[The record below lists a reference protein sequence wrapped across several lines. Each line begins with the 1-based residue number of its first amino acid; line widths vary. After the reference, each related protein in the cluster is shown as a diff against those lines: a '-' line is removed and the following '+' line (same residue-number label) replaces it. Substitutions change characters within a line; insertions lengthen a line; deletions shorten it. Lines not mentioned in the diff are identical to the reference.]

1 MRFFRGDAA
10 FAIPALYKTLETAGY
25 FYAIRL
31 RANRVL
37 QGRIGHLLKR
47 PVGRPPKGVKRVYGD
62 FEYPAA
68 SWNKSR
74 RVVAKVE
81 WHPGELFP
89 RVGFVVTNLPME
101 PDWIIRFYNQRGT
114 AEQHLLAH
122 ASIRCQAAHQ
132 GRQTGDQL
140 DALVLQGQGAKRGPP
155 SASCT
160 GLQSWCLPAKGR
172 PARGDGRLVANQ
184 PANPADQNRGE
195 GCPSRPGHHV
205 PTR

>member
-1 MRFFRGDAA
+1 
-10 FAIPALYKTLETAGY
+10 
-25 FYAIRL
+25 
-31 RANRVL
+31 
-37 QGRIGHLLKR
+37 LLKR
-47 PVGRPPKGVKRVYGD
+47 PVGRPSKCVKRVYGD

-132 GRQTGDQL
+132 GGQAGDQL
-140 DALVLQGQGAKRGPP
+140 DAVVLQG
-155 SASCT
+155 
-160 GLQSWCLPAKGR
+160 
-172 PARGDGRLVANQ
+172 
-184 PANPADQNRGE
+184 
-195 GCPSRPGHHV
+195 
-205 PTR
+205 

>member
-1 MRFFRGDAA
+1 MRFFQADSA
-10 FAIPALYKTLETAGY
+10 FAIPELYKTLETAGY

-37 QGRIGHLLKR
+37 QGRIRHLLKH

-62 FEYPAA
+62 FEYQAA
-68 SWNKSR
+68 SWNKPR

-132 GRQTGDQL
+132 GRQACNQL
-140 DALVLQGQGAKRGPP
+140 DPLVLQGQGAERGPP
-155 SASCT
+155 SAART
-160 GLQSWCLPAKGR
+160 GLQSRCLPAKGR
-172 PARGDGRLVANQ
+172 PARGG
-184 PANPADQNRGE
+184 G
-195 GCPSRPGHHV
+195 
-205 PTR
+205 